1 MKKLDISRYEIKD
14 KKIDKNLKIVFLS
27 DLHNT
32 SIVKG
37 VVEVVEKENPDYII
51 MGGDMINESITEID
65 NFIELCNSL
74 DKKKIYYIFGN
85 HEERLDE
92 NEYNDFIN
100 SLKENKIKYLNNQN
114 INLSKNINLIGFVS
128 ELEKYEIFGRTTLDR
143 SYITDKVGLLDKS
156 KFNILVAHNPLEY
169 NAYIEYGPNL
179 ILSGHV
185 HGGLIRLPL
194 LGALLSPDYTFFPRY
209 SEGLYEKNNTK
220 MIVSRGLGYS
230 RRLKIRINN
239 NFEVVVINLMKE

>member
-32 SIVKG
+32 NLIKG
-37 VVEVVEKENPDYII
+37 VVEIINKEKPDFIV
-51 MGGDMINESITEID
+51 MGGDMVNESLSEID
-65 NFIELCNSL
+65 NFIDLCNDL
-74 DKKKIYYIFGN
+74 KKYKIYYVFGN
-85 HEERLDE
+85 HEERLLE
-92 NEYNDFIN
+92 EEYNEFIEKIN
-100 SLKENKIKYLNNQN
+100 NTKVINLYNKS
-114 INLSKNINLIGFVS
+114 INLSDNIKLIGFVS
-128 ELEKYEIFGRTTLDR
+128 ELDRYEILGKTTLDR
-143 SYITDKVGLLDKS
+143 HYINNKVGIIDRS
-156 KFNILVAHNPLEY
+156 KYNILVAHNPLEY
-169 NAYIEYGPNL
+169 NSYIEYGSNL
-179 ILSGHV
+179 VLSGHV

-194 LGALLSPDYTFFPRY
+194 IGALLSPDYTFFPRY

-239 NFEVVVINLMKE
+239 NFEIVVINLMKE